1 MNIYVCMLCGY
12 AYDPKAGDPENNIA
26 PETAFE
32 DIPASWRCPLC
43 GAKKE
48 EFTEQV

>member
-12 AYDPKAGDPENNIA
+12 AYDPMTGDPENGIA

-32 DIPASWRCPLC
+32 DISEDWRCPLC